1 MRAVGREHDMDISG
15 DFSISAKN
23 GFKLSIGSDFEGAG
37 LFSENSYTDT
47 HAMSQDN

>member
-23 GFKLSIGSDFEGAG
+23 GFKLSIGSDFERKF
-37 LFSENSYTDT
+37 L
-47 HAMSQDN
+47 H

>member
-23 GFKLSIGSDFEGAG
+23 GFEGAD